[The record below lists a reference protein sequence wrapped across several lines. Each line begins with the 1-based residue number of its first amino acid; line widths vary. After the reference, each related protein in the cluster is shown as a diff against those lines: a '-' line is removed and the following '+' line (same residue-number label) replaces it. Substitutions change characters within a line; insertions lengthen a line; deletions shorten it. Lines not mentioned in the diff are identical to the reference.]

1 MIAAGAMETI
11 RAVRLAAEA
20 ERRLRRATGSGRVV
34 AAYAR
39 TVNLELDGAGWLS
52 LHAPGS
58 IPAPFGI
65 ACEPW
70 RTPSRLDGASVRVMP
85 DALVLDGRL
94 WIRWDGAAISET
106 TLPTPTPLPP
116 VSRCLA
122 QALARITAGLLP
134 VAAALLTGGVPP
146 TDPLARA
153 AVPALARLSAATTL
167 RAPDG
172 CLAAAR
178 PLLGLG
184 PGLTPAGD
192 DCLVGW
198 LAGARTA
205 SSEGRALAE
214 AVGPGLLGAATRRTG
229 PLSRAFLAA
238 AVAGEA
244 AEPLRD
250 FVLVPDE
257 ARLEGLLA
265 LGATSGADLLA
276 GYLLARVALGPSE
289 GGSAPL
295 PKPPPQNCAGEARAR
310 SGPPSPD
317 YS

>member
-1 MIAAGAMETI
+1 MIEARAMETI
-11 RAVRLAAEA
+11 RALRLTAEA
-20 ERRLRRATGSGRVV
+20 ERRLRHARGSGRVV
-34 AAYAR
+34 AAFAR

-52 LHAPGS
+52 LHAPGP

-65 ACEPW
+65 ACGAWPAMA
-70 RTPSRLDGASVRVMP
+70 PSAGAAVRVEA

-94 WIRWDGAAISET
+94 LIRLDGAAVSET
-106 TLPTPTPLPP
+106 TLPTPAPLPP
-116 VSRCLA
+116 VSRCLT
-122 QALARITAGLLP
+122 QALARTTAGLLP
-134 VAAALLTGGVPP
+134 AAAALLTGGVPP
-146 TDPLARA
+146 AGPLART
-153 AVPALARLSAATTL
+153 AVPALARLSTATTL
-167 RAPDG
+167 RDPDG
-172 CLAAAR
+172 CLAAAL

-205 SSEGRALAE
+205 STEGRDLAE
-214 AVGPGLLGAATRRTG
+214 AVGPRLLGGATRRTG

-244 AEPLRD
+244 AEPLLD

-276 GYLLARVALGPSE
+276 GYLLARVVL
-289 GGSAPL
+289 AP
-295 PKPPPQNCAGEARAR
+295 AGFSLDNAGAGHVR
-310 SGPPSPD
+310 
-317 YS
+317 